1 MRILKCDILYPF
13 EYLNS
18 KQLACKN
25 EIAIMDLKQYNSWLH
40 SLKMGFYNLF
50 SRELSATGDD
60 VFELYYQD
68 DIQFYK
74 IVQIY
79 GLKFSFLNLFT
90 PKGFKW
96 WRDTRIADI
105 KFALLSKHK
114 RFELKKKIQLRIF
127 IEKFSPDVIFLR
139 EPCQIDNNFW
149 LPYNG
154 KIKIV
159 TMIGCNIS
167 HPINWRLHN
176 SDLVFTITKEFNEFF
191 KLNGIKSHLFEYGFD
206 SELLKDLEI
215 GVKKYDVT
223 FVGLLGTNDQLK
235 KTQFLEFISTNC
247 QFKWWGP
254 QGDMIK
260 DFPGLLN
267 SWQGLVAGKEMYQV
281 YAYSKIVLNDY
292 VQSNGDNAVNLR
304 FKEVMGI
311 GSFLLTRHAS
321 NLINLDKLNLF
332 TTFSDN
338 EDCIQKILYYL
349 NNEYERETIALTG
362 QKYVFDYHGYSKIIR
377 DIRNHF

>member
-13 EYLNS
+13 DYLVS
-18 KQLACKN
+18 KQVEFKN
-25 EIAIMDLKQYNSWLH
+25 EIDSMDLPEYMSWLDG
-40 SLKMGFYNLF
+40 LRMGFYNLF
-50 SRELSATGDD
+50 SRELSVTGDN

-68 DIQFYK
+68 DIQFNK
-74 IVQIY
+74 IVQTY
-79 GLKFSFLNLFT
+79 GLKFNFLNLFT
-90 PKGFKW
+90 PNGFKW
-96 WRDTRIADI
+96 WRDTSIADI

-114 RFELKKKIQLRIF
+114 RIELTKKIQFRIF
-127 IEKFSPDVIFLR
+127 IEKISPDIIFLR

-149 LPYNG
+149 LPYKG
-154 KIKIV
+154 HIKIA

-176 SDLVFTITKEFNEFF
+176 SDLVFTITKEFHEFF

-223 FVGLLGTNDQLK
+223 FIGLLGTYDQLK
-235 KTQFLEFISTNC
+235 KTQFLEFISTRC

-254 QGDMIK
+254 HGSLIK
-260 DFPGLLN
+260 QFPGLL
-267 SWQGLVAGKEMYQV
+267 STWQGIVAGKEMYQV
-281 YAYSKIVLNDY
+281 YAHTKIVLNDY

-304 FKEVMGI
+304 FKEVMGS

-321 NLINLDKLNLF
+321 NLIDFENLNLF
-332 TTFSDN
+332 RTFFDN
-338 EDCIQKILYYL
+338 EDCIRKINYYL
-349 NNEYERETIALTG
+349 SNQNEREACAFNG
-362 QKYVFDYHGYSKIIR
+362 QQHVFNNHRYSQIIMGLR
-377 DIRNHF
+377 KHF